1 MESASTLPSL
11 PSFENLRPGQ
21 RDVVDR
27 FRSGTS
33 VVAQLPTGYGK
44 TRTAACS
51 YLMLRARGIV
61 NRLLYVVPR
70 SAQARQAAEDVPRD
84 IRECGEVETKSWE
97 VGLSPI
103 PAIKAHRMG
112 SAEVFVVTVQA
123 LVSSPRAIDAIADL
137 MSTGRW
143 FVVVD
148 EHHHYGSDEDAVWS
162 QRINSLPY
170 AARLA
175 MSATPGRA
183 DGVGAFGHPDVKVS
197 YLKAREGLH
206 VKRLVLHAYDY
217 RVDAVT
223 VSGDIVS
230 FTTSEMFADAGGED
244 SESIEK
250 FIASRQ
256 MKWSPKY
263 ISPLVLFP
271 VERLIDLKVSGVRG
285 QMLVQAMSC
294 SHARMVCEQIK
305 TLIPSSMTVDWV
317 GTGPNGRTDDENKI
331 ALRAFCPPKDSDGRR
346 KPTLD
351 ILVNVGMAGEGLDST
366 NVTEV
371 VFLTSPNRNNTTL
384 QIIGR
389 GARVIRDQPKV
400 GCVINVD
407 SASELA
413 PLISTKIMEVFD
425 VDTTDEDRQI
435 LEREEREDWEPL
447 PTQDDPDVGIK
458 DVSLVEIRKDPMFLD
473 ALKQA
478 EVSPLFRDLSSDE
491 REREVFSYFL
501 RFTDQRHESF
511 NQTSLINQLR
521 EKCNGV
527 VQRVAGRILRREADG
542 GRQVEK
548 SRKQDILKQINGRAK
563 RSFGA
568 VDTND
573 EETLRQRYKWLAELD
588 RAVVAGEIPPWLR

>member
-1 MESASTLPSL
+1 MEPASSLSAL

-21 RDVVDR
+21 QDVVDL
-27 FRSGTS
+27 FKTTTS

-44 TRTAACS
+44 TRTAACA
-51 YLMLRARGIV
+51 YLMLRARGVV
-61 NRLLYVVPR
+61 NRMLYVVPR
-70 SAQARQAAEDVPRD
+70 STQAEQAAEDVPRD
-84 IRECGEVETKSWE
+84 IRECGQIETKSWE
-97 VGLSPI
+97 VGRSPI

-112 SAEVFVVTVQA
+112 SAEVFVVTIQA

-148 EHHHYGSDEDAVWS
+148 EHHHYGSDDDAVWS

-175 MSATPGRA
+175 MSATPDRS
-183 DGVGAFGHPDVKVS
+183 DGIGAFGRPDVKVS

-263 ISPLVLFP
+263 ISPLILFP

-294 SHARMVCEQIK
+294 SHAKMVCGQIK
-305 TLIPSSMTVDWV
+305 ALIPSSMTIDWV
-317 GTGPNGRTDDENKI
+317 GTGPNGRTDDENKTV
-331 ALRAFCPPKDSDGRR
+331 LRAFCPPKSSDGRR

-351 ILVNVGMAGEGLDST
+351 VLVNVGMAGEGLDST

-371 VFLTSPNRNNTTL
+371 VFLTSPSKNNTTL

-389 GARVIRDQPKV
+389 GARVIKDQPKV
-400 GCVINVD
+400 GCVVNVD

-413 PLISTKIMEVFD
+413 PFISTKIMEAFD
-425 VDTTDEDRQI
+425 VEVSDEDREI
-435 LEREEREDWEPL
+435 LEREERDDREPP
-447 PTQDDPDVGIK
+447 PTADDPNVGIK

-473 ALKQA
+473 ALKKA
-478 EVSPLFRDLSSDE
+478 EVSPLFRDLSGEE

-511 NQTSLINQLR
+511 NQTSLTGQLR

-527 VQRVAGRILRREADG
+527 AQRIAGRLLRKEAEG
-542 GRQVEK
+542 GRQIEQ
-548 SRKQDILKQINGRAK
+548 SRSGDIKKQIFGRAK

-568 VDTND
+568 IDTND